1 MGIVVSALFVFVW
14 DDAIPASNQR
24 KRVDEATATAPKFT
38 DVTSAVGVRF
48 QYLASHTSKKYLIET
63 MGAGVTLFDYDN
75 DGRLDQFL
83 VNGAPISDR
92 KGFAVRYR
100 YDGRQLSLFERQAG
114 AFLGW
119 ARKRRSRA

>member
-24 KRVDEATATAPKFT
+24 KSVDEATATAPKFT

-63 MGAGVTLFDYDN
+63 MGAGVALFDYDN
-75 DGRLDQFL
+75 DGRLDLFL
-83 VNGAPISDR
+83 VNGAPIGIVFTI
-92 KGFAVRYR
+92 KKQMAA
-100 YDGRQLSLFERQAG
+100 L
-114 AFLGW
+114 
-119 ARKRRSRA
+119 KM